1 MSNPDGKYRLL
12 NPLNIRFSQPRVAPL
27 FRDGRHLAESQRE
40 VQVEMFEVPTDIVG
54 VETPPYDCVL
64 VPPFPIIR
72 VISWLPKVRHPD
84 GEAETDRYG
93 DQVYGERAW
102 FALDNRRL
110 HVLQSF
116 ATQMWPKRCSII
128 VRCLEEVPGTTVREL
143 RKFRTT
149 TEGRS
154 VEVGARGGSSGRWR
168 WQDALPRGASCE
180 NVANEGVFSEE
191 LFDAM
196 IWTPAAMNRCIERE
210 AVRQRRRA
218 REGTIESVSTM
229 EPNAD
234 SGGSD
239 GGDAKP
245 TARRR
250 AELPSAPE
258 DGWQY
263 IDHSG
268 KVQGPFCREKMR
280 LWNERHY
287 FFPQLPMRCAE
298 EDDFAPFA
306 ELFPKPMEPFKS
318 CVMRR
323 RAVQ

>member
-1 MSNPDGKYRLL
+1 VELL
-12 NPLNIRFSQPRVAPL
+12 
-27 FRDGRHLAESQRE
+27 
-40 VQVEMFEVPTDIVG
+40 EVPSDLKG
-54 VETPPYDCVL
+54 LEETPPYDCVL
-64 VPPFPIIR
+64 LPPFPIIR

-84 GEAETDRYG
+84 GEAATDRYG
-93 DQVYGERAW
+93 DQIYGERAW

-110 HVLQSF
+110 HVLQSL
-116 ATQMWPKRCSII
+116 ATQMWPKQCCVV

-154 VEVGARGGSSGRWR
+154 VEVGARAGSNETWR
-168 WQDALPRGASCE
+168 WQDALPRGASFDR
-180 NVANEGVFSEE
+180 VVNEGVFSEE
-191 LFDAM
+191 LFDAST
-196 IWTPAAMNRCIERE
+196 WAPAAMRRCTEQE

-218 REGTIESVSTM
+218 KENTTESVSTT
-229 EPNAD
+229 EPPLDEKAAPVGAAD

-239 GGDAKP
+239 AGDAKP
-245 TARRR
+245 TPRRR
-250 AELPSAPE
+250 AELLSAPD

-268 KVQGPFCREKMR
+268 NVQGPFCREKMR
-280 LWNERHY
+280 LCNERHY

-298 EDDFAPFA
+298 EDDFAPFS

>member
-1 MSNPDGKYRLL
+1 MG
-12 NPLNIRFSQPRVAPL
+12 
-27 FRDGRHLAESQRE
+27 
-40 VQVEMFEVPTDIVG
+40 
-54 VETPPYDCVL
+54 
-64 VPPFPIIR
+64 
-72 VISWLPKVRHPD
+72 

-180 NVANEGVFSEE
+180 NVANEGVFSE
-191 LFDAM
+191 L
-196 IWTPAAMNRCIERE
+196 
-210 AVRQRRRA
+210 
-218 REGTIESVSTM
+218 
-229 EPNAD
+229 
-234 SGGSD
+234 
-239 GGDAKP
+239 
-245 TARRR
+245 
-250 AELPSAPE
+250 LSAPE

-280 LWNERHY
+280 LWNE
-287 FFPQLPMRCAE
+287 
-298 EDDFAPFA
+298 
-306 ELFPKPMEPFKS
+306 
-318 CVMRR
+318 
-323 RAVQ
+323 